1 MTNTDRKLS
10 GMHAVRPIAISI
22 AAAAIMTVMIS
33 MPSPK
38 AVAGE
43 AGDLS
48 GSFVMAQTSMG
59 SSDPVAPLP
68 VPTPLAPLPVPTP
81 APAPSLAPSPRTDY
95 IPPLYDRSNPD
106 QNNPDAQAPS
116 TGELWGAI
124 GFTADGSYW
133 SAWKQPTK
141 GDAEALAAKG
151 CAKFGRSGGCEVASF
166 SGQECVSLATFIGSY
181 GRRRW
186 DLSFTAGGNTYPE
199 AQNAALARCNS
210 DERTRGRCQTRT
222 TVCADGR

>member
-1 MTNTDRKLS
+1 MP
-10 GMHAVRPIAISI
+10 AVRPIAIST
-22 AAAAIMTVMIS
+22 AAAIITVIFAMAQ
-33 MPSPK
+33 PSYT
-38 AVAGE
+38 AE

-48 GSFVMAQTSMG
+48 GGFVIAQTSMG
-59 SSDPVAPLP
+59 TSDPVAPLP
-68 VPTPLAPLPVPTP
+68 VPAPVAPLPVPGTP
-81 APAPSLAPSPRTDY
+81 APPLAPAPSPRLDY
-95 IPPLYDRSNPD
+95 IPPIYGPD
-106 QNNPDAQAPS
+106 QTAPDAPAPS
-116 TGELWGAI
+116 EGEFWGAI

-166 SGQECVSLATFIGSY
+166 SGQQCVSLATFNGPY

-186 DLSFTAGGNTYPE
+186 SLSFTAGGDTYPD
-199 AQNAALARCNS
+199 AQNAAMARCNS

>member
-1 MTNTDRKLS
+1 MTNTDRKQPA
-10 GMHAVRPIAISI
+10 MHAVRPIAISI
-22 AAAAIMTVMIS
+22 AAAAIMTVMIA
-33 MPSPK
+33 MLPPN
-38 AVAGE
+38 AIAAE

-48 GSFVMAQTSMG
+48 GSFVIAQTSMG
-59 SSDPVAPLP
+59 TSDPIAPLP

-81 APAPSLAPSPRTDY
+81 GPSLAPSPRTDY
-95 IPPLYDRSNPD
+95 IPPLYDRNTPD
-106 QNNPDAQAPS
+106 QNGPDTQAPS
-116 TGELWGAI
+116 TGEFWGAI

-133 SAWKQPTK
+133 SAWQQPTK

-151 CAKFGRSGGCEVASF
+151 CSKFGRSGGCEVASF
-166 SGQECVSLATFIGSY
+166 SGQQCASLATFNGPY

-186 DLSFTAGGNTYPE
+186 SLSFTAAGDTYPN